1 MFEEAAEEL
10 ACNGRL
16 GGMDEAGDI
25 EEDGG
30 WCECFGMGRSVGKV
44 AWSLLL
50 EQRLVHCNV
59 LAVDGHDD
67 RWMTKGENR
76 SVDL

>member
-1 MFEEAAEEL
+1 
-10 ACNGRL
+10 
-16 GGMDEAGDI
+16 
-25 EEDGG
+25 
-30 WCECFGMGRSVGKV
+30 MGRSVGKV